1 MSTFDMDDTYEQALG
16 HDEILRAIAHQAAFK
31 TLAIMRVVLWIGIVV
46 TAMLSGLH
54 DGWLTLSVVL
64 FVLVMASQLIYESQ
78 SSALS
83 VQQAAHEL
91 MRRSRRAITLR
102 QIIRRSVLDA
112 IGSTLLGVLIR
123 ATSSPW
129 TTSDLVIWGGLW
141 FLIAIVTTMA
151 LRLHHSRRQT

>member
-1 MSTFDMDDTYEQALG
+1 MA
-16 HDEILRAIAHQAAFK
+16 AI
-31 TLAIMRVVLWIGIVV
+31 
-46 TAMLSGLH
+46 LSGLH

-64 FVLVMASQLIYESQ
+64 FVLVMATQLIYESQ
-78 SSALS
+78 LSALS

-102 QIIRRSVLDA
+102 QIILRSVLDA

-129 TTSDLVIWGGLW
+129 TKSDLVIWGGLW

>member
-1 MSTFDMDDTYEQALG
+1 MSTFDIDDTYEQALR
-16 HDEILRAIAHQAAFK
+16 HDEILRAIAHHAAFK
-31 TLAIMRVVLWIGIVV
+31 TPAIMRVVLWVATVMAAI
-46 TAMLSGLH
+46 LSGLH

-64 FVLVMASQLIYESQ
+64 FVLVMATQLIYESQ
-78 SSALS
+78 LSALS

-102 QIIRRSVLDA
+102 QIILRSVLDA

-123 ATSSPW
+123 TTSSPW